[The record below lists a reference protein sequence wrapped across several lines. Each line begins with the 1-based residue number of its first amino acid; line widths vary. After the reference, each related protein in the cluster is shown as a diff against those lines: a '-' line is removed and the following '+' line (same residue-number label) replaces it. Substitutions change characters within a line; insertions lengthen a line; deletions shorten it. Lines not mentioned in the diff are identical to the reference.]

1 MNLGQM
7 HISVQ
12 HGVDKINSM
21 HSDLLLP
28 EEIDLEL
35 NKNIQRFINQRW
47 NAGGNKYRQGFEM
60 SQKRIDDLRTL
71 IREFSSPT
79 VYKGHVYKKT
89 FIDAS
94 FLPVDYLHLINLK
107 SLVYNY
113 NCKPYDYN
121 IDIVAVGK
129 QTIEMEIDHHAINI
143 GSYNSYIGAYLAHD
157 TTGNVPVTLP
167 PATPLTNPYS
177 GPDNLIAFKAFITNP
192 ANWTSDVNA
201 VSYNTIGLSTT
212 VTVTL
217 NVGVATFGG
226 STVLQVPLP
235 ANGPA
240 TSLPLG
246 PITTSTVAGFG
257 PSFVFANKRINGMD
271 SDGNPLPYVSDV
283 SMNKFVQHDDIFKML
298 SDPFNRT
305 KVSSPVYTIK
315 DNHIEVYTDD
325 TFIVDSIKMTYLKKP
340 VVVDITNSPSVN
352 CDLPDYTHQEIVDM
366 TVNSILEAISD
377 PRYQSTSI
385 EMLKS
390 E

>member
-71 IREFSSPT
+71 IKEFSSPT
-79 VYKGHVYKKT
+79 VYKGHVFKKT
-89 FIDAS
+89 FIDAT
-94 FLPVDYLHLINLK
+94 FLPSDYLHLINLK
-107 SLVYNY
+107 SLIYNY
-113 NCKPYDYN
+113 KCKAFDYN
-121 IDIVAVGK
+121 IDIIAVGK
-129 QTIEMEIDHHAINI
+129 QTIEIEFDHTVINI
-143 GSYNSYIGAYLAHD
+143 AGYTTYIGAYLSHD
-157 TTGNVPVTLP
+157 TAGNIPVTLP
-167 PATPLTNPYS
+167 PQTALTVPYS
-177 GPDNLIAFKAFITNP
+177 GADNLTAFKTWITDP
-192 ANWTSDVNA
+192 ANWTQDVHSITYTGSVA
-201 VSYNTIGLSTT
+201 T
-212 VTVTL
+212 VIL
-217 NVGVATFGG
+217 NVGVPTFGG
-226 STVLQVPLP
+226 STVLEITPP
-235 ANGPA
+235 AIGLA
-240 TSLPLG
+240 TSLTLG
-246 PITTSTVAGFG
+246 LVTTNTASGFG
-257 PSFVFANKRINGMD
+257 RNFIYSNKRINGTD
-271 SDGNPLPYVSDV
+271 SNGDPLSYVSDV
-283 SMNKFVQHDDIFKML
+283 SMNKFIQHDDIFKIL
-298 SDPFNRT
+298 SDPFNKT
-305 KVSSPVYTIK
+305 KVSSPIYTIK
-315 DNHIEVYTDD
+315 DDHVEVYTDD
-325 TFIVDSIKMTYLKKP
+325 TFIVDAIKMTYLKKP
-340 VVVDITNSPSVN
+340 VVIDIINSPSVN

>member
-35 NKNIQRFINQRW
+35 NKNIQRFISQRW

-71 IREFSSPT
+71 VTEFSAPT

-94 FLPVDYLHLINLK
+94 FLPKDYLHLINLK

-113 NCKPYDYN
+113 NCKPYNYN
-121 IDIVAVGK
+121 IDVVAVGK
-129 QTIEMEIDHHAINI
+129 QVIEMEIDVTTINI
-143 GSYNSYIGAYLAHD
+143 SGYTSYIGAFLSHD
-157 TTGNVPVTLP
+157 ITGNIPVTLP
-167 PATPLTNPYS
+167 PTNALTLPYT
-177 GPDNLIAFKAFITNP
+177 GADNITAFKAWVTNP
-192 ANWTSDVNA
+192 ANWTADVNA
-201 VSYNTIGLSTT
+201 VGYVTVGSST
-212 VTVTL
+212 VVSVTL
-217 NVGVATFGG
+217 NAGVTTFGG
-226 STVLQVPLP
+226 STVLQVPAP
-235 ANGPA
+235 GSGPA

-246 PITTSTVAGFG
+246 PITSSNVAGFG
-257 PSFVFANKRINGMD
+257 PSFIFANKRINGLD
-271 SDGNPLPYVSDV
+271 SNGNPLPYVSDV

-298 SDPFNRT
+298 SDPFNKT
-305 KVSSPVYTIK
+305 KISTPVYTIK
-315 DNHIEVYTDD
+315 DDHIEVYTDD
-325 TFIVDSIKMTYLKKP
+325 TFIVDAIKMTYLKKP
-340 VVVDITNSPSVN
+340 VVVDIITNPSVN